1 MVVTVK
7 ATALVLLLK
16 VFMQANSEMSAPPP
30 SMRVLKTDGQRSRF
44 LPGFAICDCQD
55 TVNIIC

>member
-1 MVVTVK
+1 MVIIVK
-7 ATALVLLLK
+7 ATTLVLLLK
-16 VFMQANSEMSAPPP
+16 VFMQANSKMCARTP
-30 SMRVLKTDGQRSRF
+30 SMWVLKTDGQRSRF